1 MSFVSL
7 NAEVNNNNNL
17 ITNGLSVTLDNDVDK
32 KNDQIVQ
39 GMSPEE
45 IADIVSDH
53 LINIVKKQF
62 EIAKERYRQ
71 GQLVVLAS

>member
-7 NAEVNNNNNL
+7 NSEVNNNNL
-17 ITNGLSVTLDNDVDK
+17 ITNGLSVTLDNSVDR
-32 KNDQIVQ
+32 KNNQIVQ

-45 IADIVSDH
+45 IADIISDH

-62 EIAKERYRQ
+62 EIAKERYQQ
-71 GQLVVLAS
+71 GQLVVIAS